1 MERSGGNQKLLVPS
15 SRLSSAATSS
25 WMQLEGGG
33 GWGGNLT
40 LYSPGPKH
48 VGVCWGVSL
57 NEKCPGGSCVGVKGV
72 EKFLRGKEMGTGPL
86 CPRILTTAS
95 LHPFG
100 GAVPFPFVTLPFHP
114 FLTNKSFQTIWI
126 CSFTPIVLSPLL
138 PTPHKVL

>member
-1 MERSGGNQKLLVPS
+1 M
-15 SRLSSAATSS
+15 
-25 WMQLEGGG
+25 G

-48 VGVCWGVSL
+48 VGVCVGVSL
-57 NEKCPGGSCVGVKGV
+57 NEKCSGGSCVGVKGV

-100 GAVPFPFVTLPFHP
+100 GVVPFPFVTLPFQP

-138 PTPHKVL
+138 PPPHKVL